1 MQVISCTYKKYENF
15 LFEKFYVFQVD
26 KSKSS
31 SNVYPEDEEVQK
43 CVIRIIHRSLI
54 CLGDLSR
61 YQLDL
66 DPNWDPQIAIRY
78 YKIAVTLDSKYGM
91 PYNQLG
97 TVAHNK
103 NYGLDAVYNYMRR
116 LVEK

>member
-1 MQVISCTYKKYENF
+1 M
-15 LFEKFYVFQVD
+15 D
-26 KSKSS
+26 KSNNASKGHSA
-31 SNVYPEDEEVQK
+31 EAQK
-43 CVIRIIHRSLI
+43 CVTRIIHRSLI

-66 DPNWDPQIAIRY
+66 DPSWDPQIAARY

-91 PYNQLG
+91 PYNQLA
-97 TVAHNK
+97 TVASNR

-116 LVEK
+116 